1 MFQNESITTKVE
13 EVIPPQIIGFFD
25 EGPSY
30 PGLVEHAGK
39 VKFNVYPDFVG
50 GMLTSYGPDVVANA
64 PTATYAPSASGG
76 TLATGSY
83 FVKVAAIYG
92 DRGGVVAS
100 PASYIGVLGPTSV
113 ESASQSV
120 TGPTGS
126 IVVTIT
132 APTQGPVPAGYV
144 VWYTAAGGGAGSES
158 LYVLTTTTSATII
171 TTTPG
176 AAVIASTTI
185 GPATINLHTFSP
197 RQTSWGANSVVQPY
211 TFEVHRDMTNA
222 FQYAGT
228 VIEKL

>member
-1 MFQNESITTKVE
+1 MPQGRLAHIGFAKEVAWGTPVAASRYFMFQNESITTKVE

-132 APTQGPVPAGYV
+132 APTQGPRATWSGTPRR
-144 VWYTAAGGGAGSES
+144 AAGRAASPF
-158 LYVLTTTTSATII
+158 TS
-171 TTTPG
+171 
-176 AAVIASTTI
+176 
-185 GPATINLHTFSP
+185 
-197 RQTSWGANSVVQPY
+197 
-211 TFEVHRDMTNA
+211 
-222 FQYAGT
+222 
-228 VIEKL
+228 